1 MKQDRLSNHEFM
13 MLRSLLEN
21 GDYREGE
28 SPYWRVSRHWDYHA
42 EFRDVA
48 WDACESLKSKGLVL
62 AKPAPCEC
70 HRHLT
75 VYALSEKGLG
85 LIQRANGIAAAAPV
99 PESSGKSR
107 LAVRKWARGVDELI
121 TFMAIAVFSGLAV
134 HLLNGLFQ
142 LGPGLFGAEISPTW
156 FYVIG
161 FAAAGITRYWPSA
174 APVNFRT

>member
-28 SPYWRVSRHWDYHA
+28 SPYWRVSRNWDYHA

-75 VYALSEKGLG
+75 VYTLSDKGRDH
-85 LIQRANGIAAAAPV
+85 IQRANGLAAAATA
-99 PESSGKSR
+99 PESSVKNR
-107 LAVRKWARGVDELI
+107 LSIRKWTRGVDELI
-121 TFMAIAVFSGLAV
+121 TFLAIAILAGLAV
-134 HLLNGLFQ
+134 HLAHGLFQ
-142 LGPGLFGAEISPTW
+142 LGPGLFGANISPAW
-156 FYVIG
+156 FYVVG
-161 FAAAGITRYWPSA
+161 LAAAVIARYWPSS
-174 APVNFRT
+174 APVSFRT